1 MLVRCLVVTVSCL
14 AFTSCQSAPPTQW
27 ESFFF
32 IQMADTQL
40 AFGDYA
46 RNIRNY
52 ERAIQHANRLEPDF
66 VIICGDLVS
75 DPFKEAETDEFL
87 RITKT
92 LDPGI
97 PLKLVSGNHDVGND
111 PTPETMAWYR
121 KRFGLDWYTFQHKDC
136 FSIVLN
142 SSLINSPAKV
152 RNEYDTQYEFLLT
165 ALRDAREQKSK
176 HIFVFQHH
184 PWFLKSFDEKKGY
197 FNVAPRVREK
207 FFDLFIEHGVRAVFA
222 GHYHRNSLASHQGI
236 EMITTSAVGRQLG
249 KDLSGFRVVQVFRD
263 RIEHHYYDLDH
274 VPAEVTPSVGRKTAE
289 R

>member
-1 MLVRCLVVTVSCL
+1 MLIRFLAATLACLPI
-14 AFTSCQSAPPTQW
+14 TSCQPAPPALW

-40 AFGDYA
+40 AFGNYA
-46 RNIRNY
+46 QNVRNY
-52 ERAIQHANRLEPDF
+52 ERAIRSANRLKPDF
-66 VIICGDLVS
+66 VVICGDLVS

-121 KRFGLDWYTFQHKDC
+121 ERFGPDWYTFQHKDC
-136 FSIVLN
+136 LAIVLN
-142 SSLINSPAKV
+142 SSLIGSPAKV
-152 RNEYDTQYEFLLT
+152 RNEYDEQYDFLLS
-165 ALRDAREQKSK
+165 ALRKTREQKSQ

-184 PWFLKSFDEKKGY
+184 PWFLQSFDEKKGY
-197 FNVAPRVREK
+197 FNIQPAVRKK
-207 FFDLFIEHGVRAVFA
+207 FFDLFIEYRVRAVFA
-222 GHYHRNSLASHQGI
+222 GHYHRNSLASHRGI

-249 KDLSGFRVVQVFRD
+249 NDLSGFRVVQVFRD

-274 VPAEVTPSVGRKTAE
+274 VPLKVAPSGGRTTSPK
-289 R
+289 